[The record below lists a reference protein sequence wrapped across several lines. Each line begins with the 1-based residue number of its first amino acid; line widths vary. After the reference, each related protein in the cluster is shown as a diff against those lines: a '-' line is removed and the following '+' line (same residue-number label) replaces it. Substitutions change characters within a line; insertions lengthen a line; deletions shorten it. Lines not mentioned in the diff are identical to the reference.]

1 MIVLLFKINL
11 NKMKLII
18 ILLSILTTNLFA
30 QQKSIEGTII
40 DSKTM
45 LPLKDVEIS
54 ILNSEH
60 KTKTGSDGKFLF
72 KGLEE
77 GSYDLLILCLLYTS
91 PSPRD

>member
-18 ILLSILTTNLFA
+18 ILLSVLTTNLFA
-30 QQKSIEGTII
+30 QQKSIEGTIV

-54 ILNSEH
+54 ILNSEY
-60 KTKTGSDGKFLF
+60 KTKTAQMVN
-72 KGLEE
+72 
-77 GSYDLLILCLLYTS
+77 SYLKD
-91 PSPRD
+91 

>member
-30 QQKSIEGTII
+30 QQKSIEGTIV

-54 ILNSEH
+54 ILNSEY
-60 KTKTGSDGKFLF
+60 KTKTGSDGKF
-72 KGLEE
+72 
-77 GSYDLLILCLLYTS
+77 
-91 PSPRD
+91 

>member
-11 NKMKLII
+11 NKMRLII
-18 ILLSILTTNLFA
+18 ILLSVLTTNLFA
-30 QQKSIEGTII
+30 QQKSIEGTIV

-54 ILNSEH
+54 ILNSEY
-60 KTKTGSDGKFLF
+60 KTKTGSDRKFLF

-77 GSYDLLILCLLYTS
+77 GSYDLLILKQS
-91 PSPRD
+91 IKKINK